1 VTWACARWTV
11 AGRFCAGLFETVR
24 TAPPIGDFGL
34 VDLVAPIVDRRET
47 RRGADRAI
55 DVDHAAAG
63 STDQV
68 VVIVADAIFEASRR
82 SRGLNA
88 PDEAL
93 GDQQGQGV
101 VDRLQRDGTDPGPD
115 DLGHG
120 VGRDVRLTR
129 DRLQYRQALG
139 RHLDAAFTKKR
150 CRIGPHWTEVA

>member
-1 VTWACARWTV
+1 
-11 AGRFCAGLFETVR
+11 LFETVR

-34 VDLVAPIVDRRET
+34 VDLVAPTVGRSET
-47 RRGADRAI
+47 RRGADCAI

-63 STDQV
+63 STDQM

-101 VDRLQRDGTDPGPD
+101 VHRLERDSTDPGPD
-115 DLGHG
+115 NLGHG
-120 VGRDVRLTR
+120 VGRHVRLTC
-129 DRLQYRQALG
+129 DRPQYCQPLG
-139 RHLDAAFTKKR
+139 RHLNTAFTKKR
-150 CRIGPHWTEVA
+150 CRAGHHFDEK